1 MRLVL
6 KLGST
11 SLALF
16 NLSASATRDNLSLIA
31 VIMKGETSKIRFS
44 EATKLLDYGF
54 SKFEF
59 AKYSNKGDIAQNIAV
74 EKGIAT
80 NVNVIFSKDAGAL
93 IPKGQSSNITTT
105 INLPDTTQAPI
116 EEGQI
121 LGNVTYSLGNENL
134 GSIDL
139 IAATSVPKLNF
150 GNMMASV
157 LDKWI
162 SLLR

>member
-1 MRLVL
+1 MQQGL

-16 NLSASATRDNLSLIA
+16 NLSASATRDDLSLIA
-31 VIMKGETSKIRFS
+31 VIMKADTSKVRFA

-59 AKYSNKGDIAQNIAV
+59 VKYSNKGDIAQNVIV
-74 EKGIAT
+74 EKGISG
-80 NVNVIFSKDAGAL
+80 NVNAIFKEDAGAL

-105 INLPDTTQAPI
+105 INLPKKIQAPI

-121 LGNVTYSLGNENL
+121 LGNITYSFGNE
-134 GSIDL
+134 
-139 IAATSVPKLNF
+139 T
-150 GNMMASV
+150 
-157 LDKWI
+157 
-162 SLLR
+162 LRYG

>member
-1 MRLVL
+1 MQQDL

-16 NLSASATRDNLSLIA
+16 NLSASATRDDLSLIA
-31 VIMKGETSKIRFS
+31 VIMKADSSKVRFT

-59 AKYSNKGDIAQNIAV
+59 VKYSNKGDIAQNVIV
-74 EKGIAT
+74 EKGISG
-80 NVNVIFSKDAGAL
+80 NVNAIFKEDAGAL

-105 INLPDTTQAPI
+105 INLPKKIQAPI

-121 LGNVTYSLGNENL
+121 LGNITYSFGNE
-134 GSIDL
+134 
-139 IAATSVPKLNF
+139 T
-150 GNMMASV
+150 
-157 LDKWI
+157 
-162 SLLR
+162 LRYG

>member
-1 MRLVL
+1 MLQDL

-16 NLSASATRDNLSLIA
+16 NLSASATRNNLSLIA
-31 VIMKGETSKIRFS
+31 VIMRAETSAIRFS

-59 AKYSNKGDIAQNIAV
+59 VKYSNKGDVAQNVTV
-74 EKGIAT
+74 EKGISE
-80 NVNVIFSKDAGAL
+80 NVNVIFSTDAGAL

-105 INLPDTTQAPI
+105 INLSDTFHAPI
-116 EEGQI
+116 EEGQV
-121 LGNVTYSLGNENL
+121 LGNVTYSFGDEVLGQV
-134 GSIDL
+134 DL
-139 IAATSVPKLNF
+139 VASTSVPKLNF

-162 SLLR
+162 SLIR

>member
-1 MRLVL
+1 MQQDL

-16 NLSASATRDNLSLIA
+16 NLSASATRDDLSLIA
-31 VIMKGETSKIRFS
+31 VIMKADTSKVRFA

-59 AKYSNKGDIAQNIAV
+59 VKYSNKGDIAQNVIV
-74 EKGIAT
+74 EKGISG
-80 NVNVIFSKDAGAL
+80 NVNAIFKEDAGAL

-105 INLPDTTQAPI
+105 INLPEKFQAPI

-121 LGNVTYSLGNENL
+121 LGNITYSFGNE
-134 GSIDL
+134 
-139 IAATSVPKLNF
+139 T
-150 GNMMASV
+150 
-157 LDKWI
+157 
-162 SLLR
+162 LRYG

>member
-1 MRLVL
+1 MLLVL

-31 VIMKGETSKIRFS
+31 VIMRGETSAIRFS

-59 AKYSNKGDIAQNIAV
+59 VKYSNKGDVAKSINV
-74 EKGIAT
+74 EKGISE
-80 NVNVIFSKDAGAL
+80 NVNIIFNSDAGAL

-105 INLPDTTQAPI
+105 INLPDTFQAPI
-116 EEGQI
+116 EEGQV
-121 LGNVTYSLGNENL
+121 LGNVTYSFGNEVL
-134 GSIDL
+134 GSVDL
-139 IAATSVPKLNF
+139 ISANSVPKLNL
-150 GNMMASV
+150 GNMMACV

>member
-1 MRLVL
+1 MQLVL

-16 NLSASATRDNLSLIA
+16 NLSASATRNDLSLIA
-31 VIMKGETSKIRFS
+31 VIMRADTSAIRFS

-59 AKYSNKGDIAQNIAV
+59 VKYSNKGDIAQNISV
-74 EKGIAT
+74 EKGISE
-80 NVNVIFSKDAGAL
+80 NLNVIFKTDAGTL

-105 INLPDTTQAPI
+105 INLPDTFQAPI

-121 LGNVTYSLGNENL
+121 LGNVTYS
-134 GSIDL
+134 
-139 IAATSVPKLNF
+139 F
-150 GNMMASV
+150 GEGT
-157 LDKWI
+157 
-162 SLLR
+162 LRNS

>member
-1 MRLVL
+1 MQQVL

-16 NLSASATRDNLSLIA
+16 NLSASATRNDLSLIA
-31 VIMKGETSKIRFS
+31 VIMKADTSKVRFA

-59 AKYSNKGDIAQNIAV
+59 VKYSNKGDIAQNISV
-74 EKGIAT
+74 EKGISG
-80 NVNVIFSKDAGAL
+80 NVNVIFKENAGTL

-105 INLPDTTQAPI
+105 INLPDKLQAPI

-121 LGNVTYSLGNENL
+121 LGNVTFS
-134 GSIDL
+134 
-139 IAATSVPKLNF
+139 F
-150 GNMMASV
+150 G
-157 LDKWI
+157 DKT
-162 SLLR
+162 LRKC